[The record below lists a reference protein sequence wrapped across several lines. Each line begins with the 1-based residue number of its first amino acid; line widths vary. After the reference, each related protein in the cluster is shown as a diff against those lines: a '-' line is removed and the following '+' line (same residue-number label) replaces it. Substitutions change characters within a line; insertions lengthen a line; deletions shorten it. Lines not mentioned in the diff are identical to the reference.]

1 MLYLLLMAFFMLPFS
16 FSEEVEE
23 VIVTGTILKNSENN
37 DPTLKVLTN
46 SAFNELQ
53 ACKGENH
60 VPFWVFHILNPLYH
74 SLRNMLRETRMTKHV
89 SSPSIVTVV
98 TK

>member
-1 MLYLLLMAFFMLPFS
+1 LLMAFFMLPFS

-46 SAFNELQ
+46 SAFNELNIISFAELSKFLTSSSGSRFQ
-53 ACKGENH
+53 TN
-60 VPFWVFHILNPLYH
+60 
-74 SLRNMLRETRMTKHV
+74 SLDGV
-89 SSPSIVTVV
+89 DQG
-98 TK
+98 